1 VIDDKRVE
9 YTLFLKKQL
18 SKNADRIETEK
29 VSITKFNTSISQL
42 QDKFK
47 EELEAQ
53 LDIIKQKETNEK
65 K

>member
-1 VIDDKRVE
+1 MRQVIDDKRVE

-47 EELEAQ
+47 EELEA
-53 LDIIKQKETNEK
+53 
-65 K
+65 